1 MAEER
6 RDCLDDLGLNYID
19 HSVRVNKR
27 DRVRGVGLKN
37 TADV

>member
-6 RDCLDDLGLNYID
+6 RDRLDDLGLNYID

-27 DRVRGVGLKN
+27 DRVCTSRFEEHC
-37 TADV
+37 